1 MAKRRTLVGM
11 QGFFTHEKGR
21 WSWPHNGDQWG
32 INGDQDC
39 YVNTRIIRIRP
50 AVMILLSGRFL
61 NPVRAIKIV
70 TWTLVGS
77 RNPDSHLNPFVTLC
91 RLINNHRDLFM
102 PAQCFPVRSS
112 LLDLEQVNLP
122 GLRSVTSL
130 WLTKPR
136 FLLRSRMWSK
146 AKGPDE
152 IKLSHLDWAIW
163 VGQPDAQD
171 QVSVVPRIRLVEDSL
186 AHSEFLCRLHGSKSF
201 CIMHVGFY

>member
-1 MAKRRTLVGM
+1 MELAPQWGSM
-11 QGFFTHEKGR
+11 
-21 WSWPHNGDQWG
+21 GDQWG
-32 INGDQDC
+32 SRLLCKHLHNQDQTCGHDPPFRE
-39 YVNTRIIRIRP
+39 VP
-50 AVMILLSGRFL
+50 D
-61 NPVRAIKIV
+61 PVRAIKIV
-70 TWTLVGS
+70 TWTFAGS
-77 RNPDSHLNPFVTLC
+77 RNPDSHLNPFVTVC

-112 LLDLEQVNLP
+112 LLDPEQVNLP

-136 FLLRSRMWSK
+136 FPLRSRMWSK

-186 AHSEFLCRLHGSKSF
+186 AHSVFLCRLHGSKSF